1 VVQRHTLVDGG
12 NLTLYE
18 RWLEDEP
25 ARALFDALRDGIAW
39 RTERIRIAGR
49 WHAQPRLV
57 AWFGDADAS
66 YTYSGLTLVPEPWP
80 AALAPVR
87 DRIVGDTG
95 TPFNS
100 VLCNYY
106 RDGRDLM
113 GFHADDEPELGA
125 SPTIASVSLGATR
138 RFALRHK
145 RDQRARL
152 DLDLP
157 GGSLLVMSGTTQHFW
172 RHGVPKRQ
180 TLASGRINLTFRR
193 IFPAAP
199 CSNDASTDPRSS
211 SRVAELR

>member
-1 VVQRHTLVDGG
+1 VVQRHTLADGG
-12 NLTLYE
+12 SLTLDE
-18 RWLEDEP
+18 RWLDDEP
-25 ARALFDALRDGIAW
+25 ARALFDALRDGVAW

-49 WHAQPRLV
+49 WYEQPRLV
-57 AWFGDADAS
+57 SWFGDADAS
-66 YTYSGLTLVPEPWP
+66 YTYSGLTLSPEPWP
-80 AALAPVR
+80 ATIAAVR
-87 DRIVGDTG
+87 ARLVEETG
-95 TPFNS
+95 TSFNS

-106 RDGRDLM
+106 RDGHDSM

-145 RDQRARL
+145 RDKGARL

-180 TLASGRINLTFRR
+180 PSVSGRINLTFRR
-193 IFPAAP
+193 IFPAA
-199 CSNDASTDPRSS
+199 AKMDPMPTGARSS
-211 SRVAELR
+211 SRVAALP